1 MTRRDFLA
9 GAVAVPA
16 LAGVPEVWLE
26 AVVAPSLPARIA
38 MPASAIGAHDALF
51 ELRTYKDRRVA
62 TQVWGRLSARGRFST
77 CLSDSRTLL
86 IPFESMTARHQA
98 WREFQADHAWQ
109 TIRDHGDASYQFSL
123 YRRERTASMPS

>member
-1 MTRRDFLA
+1 
-9 GAVAVPA
+9 
-16 LAGVPEVWLE
+16 
-26 AVVAPSLPARIA
+26 

-109 TIRDHGDASYQFSL
+109 TIRDHGDASYQFSI
-123 YRRERTASMPS
+123 YRPEDGSNAS